1 MIQADV
7 TAERMA
13 ETVTLHYW
21 VLCISAQSGHSGR
34 MKADARFSI
43 RKQNADIAVDEVKS
57 LCIGFS
63 AAYLGISECCDMGS
77 QSAAS
82 Q

>member
-1 MIQADV
+1 
-7 TAERMA
+7 
-13 ETVTLHYW
+13 
-21 VLCISAQSGHSGR
+21 

-43 RKQNADIAVDEVKS
+43 QKQNADIAVGEVKS

-63 AAYLGISECCDMGS
+63 AAYLGISECCNMGS

-82 Q
+82 QWQFVNLD